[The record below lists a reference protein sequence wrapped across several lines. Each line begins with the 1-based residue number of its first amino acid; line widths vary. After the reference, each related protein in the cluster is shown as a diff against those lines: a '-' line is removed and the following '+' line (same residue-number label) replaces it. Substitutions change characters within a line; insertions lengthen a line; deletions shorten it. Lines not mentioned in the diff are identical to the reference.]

1 MLEIKKKNQSRS
13 VLESAR
19 LCGEDGSF
27 ADSCDEERLSRK
39 SDRSKYK

>member
-1 MLEIKKKNQSRS
+1 MLSES

-27 ADSCDEERLSRK
+27 ADSSDEERLRRESE
-39 SDRSKYK
+39 RSKYK